1 MKLAFTAVAAL
12 ATLTAFTVS
21 ISANAQSDPIPYA
34 LQSDPAIPD
43 ITTKQQQE
51 EIMSLFTAHI
61 GLWLTRD
68 RDRYP
73 YERLITEDALFEYPY
88 ADNESVRH
96 IQGRKAVAGMLR
108 ALPRAAVDWKI
119 DDVKLFQTA
128 HSDVFFVSYNLST
141 SEHPYGQDYLARITV
156 RNGQIAGYYELWDRS
171 VTGADSAA
179 TAHK

>member
-1 MKLAFTAVAAL
+1 MKLSHSALAVLAAL
-12 ATLTAFTVS
+12 AALMVCTP
-21 ISANAQSDPIPYA
+21 ANAQSALIPYA
-34 LQSDPAIPD
+34 LQRDPAIPD

-51 EIMSLFTAHI
+51 EVMSLFTAHI

-119 DDVKLFQTA
+119 DDVRLFQTA
-128 HSDVFFVSYNLST
+128 YSDVFFVSYNLST